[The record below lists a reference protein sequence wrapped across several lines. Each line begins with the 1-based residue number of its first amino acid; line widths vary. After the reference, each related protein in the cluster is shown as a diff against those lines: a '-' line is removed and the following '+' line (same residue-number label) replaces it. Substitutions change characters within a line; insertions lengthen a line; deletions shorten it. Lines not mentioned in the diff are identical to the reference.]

1 MFKNINRKST
11 PKVIGGV
18 VLRKNNHKK
27 TANYWNT
34 FQKDVII
41 DIEKPGKGYKH
52 FLKKRDV
59 LKFIE
64 IIPNWGEIS
73 KYLDAIVL
81 ASSDIGCDGYYNND
95 GVICISAWEKEMD
108 IWVKEHFYNDHQ
120 KLFSRL
126 GVKTTEKEN
135 NIFYCE
141 FNEDQIKAYQL
152 LHILLHELGHHVD
165 RIKTKSKITAARG
178 ERFAEDYAFKY
189 EKIIWKKYQ
198 ETFNVI
204 F

>member
-1 MFKNINRKST
+1 MIRNTNRKST
-11 PKVIGGV
+11 PRVIGGV

-27 TANYWNT
+27 TPNYWNT
-34 FQKDVII
+34 KQQDVII

-52 FLKKRDV
+52 FLKKKDV

-64 IIPNWGEIS
+64 IIPNWAEIS
-73 KYLDAIVL
+73 KDLDAIVL
-81 ASSDIGCDGYYNND
+81 ASSDIDCDGYYNND
-95 GVICISAWEKEMD
+95 GVVCISAWEKEMD
-108 IWVKEHFYNDHQ
+108 IWLDEQYYKNHQ
-120 KLFSRL
+120 SLFERL
-126 GVKTTEKEN
+126 GVKITQEGKH
-135 NIFYCE
+135 FFCE

-178 ERFAEDYAFKY
+178 EKFAEDYAFEH
-189 EKIIWKKYQ
+189 EKIIWKTYQ
-198 ETFNVI
+198 EQFNIV